1 MMPDIN
7 TPTRIAAICD
17 AGPTRQQII
26 DTLSAQQDFTLAAL
40 IHDTGHSGRELRA
53 AEPEIILIDH
63 QVGGQP
69 TLDIIDDLAM
79 QFPEAALVA
88 ILPDNDPLRP
98 QQVTLAGARAFIV
111 QPFTQVNL
119 LSTLRRVRDLER
131 RRAKPQVESQP
142 KETGAQ
148 PLRTLAVYSPRGG
161 AGCST
166 VAANLAVAL
175 RERTG
180 QRVLL
185 LEGKLFFG
193 HLDIL
198 LNLRTHNTLADLIPH
213 ANTIDEGLVR
223 EVVTQHV
230 SGVDVLL
237 GPGDLQFAQGIRAQ
251 DLYSV
256 VASLQRL
263 YDYVIIDAGSVLNE
277 NTVTL
282 LDLADRILLVTN
294 PDLAALHD
302 ASRFL
307 QLSQSLAYPPG
318 KVLVLLNR
326 AEIPGG
332 VKTRDIRAALRHEL
346 SLMVPDGGAEAVRSL
361 NRGVPLV
368 LKYPRNPASQ
378 AFKNMARSLAGQG
391 EPQTG
396 RVAGNAS
403 ARAKVKRQALAPN
416 KPAAS

>member
-1 MMPDIN
+1 MMPN
-7 TPTRIAAICD
+7 LSSPTRIVAISD
-17 AGPTRQQII
+17 AGPTQQQII
-26 DTLSAQQDFTLAAL
+26 DTLSAQQDFTLVAL
-40 IHDTGHSGRELRA
+40 LHDIERTGRELRA

-63 QVGGQP
+63 QIGGQP
-69 TLDIIDDLAM
+69 TLDLIDDLAM

-88 ILPDNDPLRP
+88 IMPDNNPLRA

-131 RRAKPQVESQP
+131 RRAKPQSEAQP
-142 KETGAQ
+142 KETGSQ

-161 AGCST
+161 CGCST
-166 VAANLAVAL
+166 VAANLAIAL
-175 RERTG
+175 REKTG
-180 QRVLL
+180 KRVLL

-198 LNLRTHNTLADLIPH
+198 LNLRTRNTLADLIPH
-213 ANTIDEGLVR
+213 ANSIDEGLVR
-223 EVVTQHV
+223 EVITPHV
-230 SGVDVLL
+230 SGIDVLL
-237 GPGDLQFAQGIRAQ
+237 GPTDVQFAQGIRAQ
-251 DLYSV
+251 DLYGV
-256 VASLQRL
+256 TASLQRL
-263 YDYVIIDAGSVLNE
+263 YDFVVIDAGSTLNE

-326 AEIPGG
+326 ADVPGG

-346 SLMVPDGGAEAVRSL
+346 SLIVPDGGPDALRSL

-368 LKYPRNPASQ
+368 LKYPRNPASL
-378 AFKNMARSLAGQG
+378 AFKSMANSLASQG
-391 EPQTG
+391 DSQPGRATG
-396 RVAGNAS
+396 AAPVK
-403 ARAKVKRQALAPN
+403 AKAKRQALN